1 MNIHEESVTED
12 KCSCLLYRYWFALK
26 QGYQVAFKYSSKTE
40 NFVEKEINDRVTDLS
55 MLRLFETYLE
65 GCPQLVLQLYIFLE
79 HGQANFTQCRS
90 FLILCVR
97 CMPLISYVNCVTLWK
112 VLYSF
117 LSFFKELFVIFEK
130 QYIVQISKM
139 FKGVLS
145 RSPSSYSFSLP
156 KMKLLSAF

>member
-1 MNIHEESVTED
+1 MWENSILKHILLFFFKIIMYMNTHEASVTED

-40 NFVEKEINDRVTDLS
+40 NFVEKQINDRVTDLS

-65 GCPQLVLQLYIFLE
+65 GCPQLALQLYIFLE

-97 CMPLISYVNCVTLWK
+97 WMPLISYVNCVTLWQ
-112 VLYSF
+112 VLYLF
-117 LSFFKELFVIFEK
+117 LSFFKVICYFWKE
-130 QYIVQISKM
+130 VH
-139 FKGVLS
+139 
-145 RSPSSYSFSLP
+145 SSNIKKYL
-156 KMKLLSAF
+156 KV

>member
-112 VLYSF
+112 VLYLF

-130 QYIVQISKM
+130 QYIVQISKITNN
-139 FKGVLS
+139 
-145 RSPSSYSFSLP
+145 SL
-156 KMKLLSAF
+156 KNDKNKYKTFQRVTQLT